1 MFPRISNT
9 KFQGVISQSHDLAL
23 TVCQDLPRLDWLF
36 RNEINYSV
44 IENLMLLVCQN
55 ETYLYREDPWGQ
67 TILEIVDFF
76 LKIGQYDR
84 PVQKQNITTAL
95 PDLFYFKSS

>member
-1 MFPRISNT
+1 M
-9 KFQGVISQSHDLAL
+9 
-23 TVCQDLPRLDWLF
+23 
-36 RNEINYSV
+36 
-44 IENLMLLVCQN
+44 ENKMLLVCQN

-84 PVQKQNITTAL
+84 PVQNQNITTAL